1 MKKGIIILLS
11 GTLILWSACKK
22 EIANP
27 DTFTFG
33 RFCGFCV
40 GDCATVFKL
49 ENNQLFADNMSV
61 GNRSTP
67 LLFQTTPLSDDKQLI
82 AKQLA
87 NAIPSQLLNETAETI
102 GCPDCLD
109 QCGYLVIWTQNGVTK
124 RWFLD
129 TFENSVPDYLKPF
142 VVKIRETLTALQ

>member
-11 GTLILWSACKK
+11 GAVIMLSACKK

-27 DTFTFG
+27 ETFTFG
-33 RFCGFCV
+33 RICGFCA

-49 ENNQLFADNMSV
+49 DNNQLFADNMTTRD
-61 GNRSTP
+61 RSAP
-67 LLFQTTPLSDDKQLI
+67 HLFQTTPLSDDKRLI

-87 NAIPSQLLNETAETI
+87 NVFPTQLLNETAETI
-102 GCPDCLD
+102 GCPDCTD
-109 QCGYLVIWTQNGVTK
+109 QCSYLVIWTQNGVTQK
-124 RWFLD
+124 WFID
-129 TFENSVPDYLKPF
+129 PFEHSVPDYLKPF